1 MTTTVECQ
9 ALFHQ
14 FIDFISQNKDFN
26 VRETQEVTPTP
37 DIDREVRRLEISYES
52 DSSVSIKVSGKN
64 KVPYDCRHLGFRDS
78 NTKAWK
84 YFINVISDDT
94 HSFNWGPAYE
104 HREGSR
110 VRIKIKNYDAQ
121 WKLCDEICKRFKS
134 FFEKEFG
141 WNFPKGYKLYEY
153 IALGP
158 DGERRFKFRINNSKT
173 ASIDFSSEDNL
184 SALEEVDLLSKVQ
197 KLNNDYKSD
206 PELSDGVIDELV
218 VALNVGR
225 KKYGWSEKKLE
236 EMVVI

>member
-14 FIDFISQNKDFN
+14 FIDFISQNKDFS

-84 YFINVISDDT
+84 YFMDVLSGDT

-121 WKLCDEICKRFKS
+121 WKLCDEICKRLKNFLA
-134 FFEKEFG
+134 KELG

-153 IALGP
+153 VALGP
-158 DGERRFKFRINNSKT
+158 EGERRFKFRINNAKST
-173 ASIDFSSEDNL
+173 SIDFSTEDSL

-197 KLNNDYKSD
+197 KLHNEFNSD
-206 PELSDGVIDELV
+206 PEFSDSITDELV
-218 VALNVGR
+218 VALQVGQ
-225 KKYGWSEKKLE
+225 KKYGWSDKDVK
-236 EMVVI
+236 EMVAA